1 MVIWLLARKEMRDA
15 LRTRWFLLT
24 ASGFALMTTAVS
36 LLFRTDLGLGDGPA
50 FGRTAAGLLN
60 LILLVVP
67 LMGLVAGALTLAGE
81 RERNTLPYLM
91 AQPVSPG
98 EVFTGKLLGLA
109 ALLLATVFAGLGL
122 GGLVL
127 GLSGA
132 MATTAGYGW
141 LALLTGLLA
150 LAALSL
156 GAMISAVTDRL
167 VTALGGAI
175 ALWMGLVF
183 LGDLGL
189 MATAAVTRLGIRP
202 LFSLSL
208 LNPLQVF
215 RVAAVH
221 LLAPSLEVLGPV
233 GTYAAE
239 KLGGSLFP
247 AFTLLLLL
255 WALIPAALAYA
266 LFLRKRL

>member
-1 MVIWLLARKEMRDA
+1 MLIWLLARKEMRDA

-24 ASGFALMTTAVS
+24 ASGFALMTTAVA
-36 LLFRTDLGLGDGPA
+36 LLFRSDLGLGDGPS

-81 RERNTLPYLM
+81 RERSTLPYLL
-91 AQPVSPG
+91 AQPVLPG
-98 EVFTGKLLGLA
+98 EVFLGKMLGLA
-109 ALLLATVFAGLGL
+109 ALLLATVFAGLGMA
-122 GGLVL
+122 GLVL
-127 GLSGA
+127 GLSGS
-132 MATTAGYGW
+132 MATTTAYGW

-150 LAALSL
+150 LSALGL
-156 GAMISAVTDRL
+156 GVMISAVADRL
-167 VTALGGAI
+167 VTALGAAI
-175 ALWMGLVF
+175 ALWMALVF

-189 MATAAVTRLGIRP
+189 MATAAITRLAIRP
-202 LFSLSL
+202 LFGLSL

-215 RVAAVH
+215 RVAAVN

-239 KLGGSLFP
+239 KLGANLFP
-247 AFTLLLLL
+247 AFVLLLLL
-255 WALIPAALAYA
+255 WVLVPTALAYA
-266 LFLRKRL
+266 LFRRKAL